1 MFLHLNEFA
10 VVDRLQLNANAVIDV
25 VGCHQ
30 VLLLLLLS
38 STLVYYSE
46 LQVQF
51 SLSLS
56 LSLSLFIVRRWSMI
70 KHGARQ
76 DERRDYARLV
86 IYVFYCET
94 ARHAGTADS

>member
-56 LSLSLFIVRRWSMI
+56 LSLSVYRTSMVDDKTRSKTRR
-70 KHGARQ
+70 
-76 DERRDYARLV
+76 
-86 IYVFYCET
+86 T
-94 ARHAGTADS
+94 P